1 MPVPPTTPDERL
13 LLVLKP
19 SPLLIIRRSISA
31 LLLLGIVAAVFV
43 YGFRSRQNYD
53 AASKAV
59 WIAETL
65 LVLKIIWEVLLW
77 FSTTYMLTTRRM
89 VSARGVI
96 RRLIVEVPLENIQ
109 HTLTYKS
116 IFERL
121 VGLGTLGAATAGS
134 GGGLEIVWLF
144 LRDPAKIAEEIRL
157 ACDQARAKR
166 HVAATPASPPEKP
179 DPPLHLAH

>member
-1 MPVPPTTPDERL
+1 MPVPATNPDERL

-19 SPLLIIRRSISA
+19 SALLILRRCFSA
-31 LLLLGIVAAVFV
+31 LVFLGVVAAIVV
-43 YGFRSRQNYD
+43 YVFRSRLNYD

-65 LVLKIIWEVLLW
+65 LVFKIIWEVLLW

-96 RRLIVEVPLENIQ
+96 RRLIVEVPLENVQ
-109 HTLTYKS
+109 HTLTFKS
-116 IFERL
+116 IFERF

-134 GGGLEIVWLF
+134 GGGLEIIWLY
-144 LRDPAKIAEEIRL
+144 LSDPAKIAEEIRK
-157 ACDQARAKR
+157 ACDAARAKR
-166 HVAATPASPPEKP
+166 LVAAQASPPEKP
-179 DPPLHLAH
+179 DPPLHLVQ